1 MVRRVRR
8 PLVVG
13 TGGKGS
19 PPPAA
24 TAPKEEVKTQ
34 NAEVQAAASGCQ
46 GKECQTISADTEPV
60 PKAKAEE
67 PAAPGQDHRGRI
79 IKESQSLVTSAA
91 TGRKKKAGA

>member
-1 MVRRVRR
+1 MNGLLPMVRRVRR

-13 TGGKGS
+13 TGVKGS

-24 TAPKEEVKTQ
+24 VAPKEEV
-34 NAEVQAAASGCQ
+34 QAAGDACE
-46 GKECQTISADTEPV
+46 GKACVEISTGVEPV

-91 TGRKKKAGA
+91 TGRKKKAAT